1 MASKI
6 ITSRGILKSSHASV
20 VEHSTQHR
28 CYGELLDPKEF
39 STDYIQY
46 KHSTS

>member
-20 VEHSTQHR
+20 VEPFIQHR
-28 CYGELLDPKEF
+28 CYGELFASKEF
-39 STDYIQY
+39 SMGYIQY
-46 KHSTS
+46 WHGIL